1 MIKHFSS
8 VQHRKTG
15 VDIDC
20 EQKFDQMPVWWMQ
33 RRGGHHCSQTHAR
46 LLQTAV
52 STRFHSCLNT
62 HSQLFKWVLAPL
74 KAQTLNQTSTQKA
87 VKRVDRELGRTWATP
102 GVMSIISDTSNEVIK
117 EPLFW
122 ASLLEAAGTR
132 LGCCCERD
140 SPDKDKAALY
150 QSNTPIALIPQ
161 RPPSQDAAHGCWSR
175 YFWFRSHHDC
185 RHVGCVHSTDG
196 WQRLC

>member
-74 KAQTLNQTSTQKA
+74 KAQTHCSTSEPNLNTKSCK
-87 VKRVDRELGRTWATP
+87 K
-102 GVMSIISDTSNEVIK
+102 S
-117 EPLFW
+117 
-122 ASLLEAAGTR
+122 
-132 LGCCCERD
+132 
-140 SPDKDKAALY
+140 
-150 QSNTPIALIPQ
+150 
-161 RPPSQDAAHGCWSR
+161 
-175 YFWFRSHHDC
+175 
-185 RHVGCVHSTDG
+185 
-196 WQRLC
+196 WQRAGQNLSDAWCDVYYFRHIKRGDQRASVLGISIGGGRHEARLLLWAGLAR